1 LGVYASSAR
10 LITQSMFL
18 SAARVLSDLVTDTE
32 ISRGSVYP
40 SLRRVRTVSKAIA
53 VSVCGVAA
61 REGLIEEK
69 LPDQLEDYIE
79 SLMYNPIY

>member
-1 LGVYASSAR
+1 
-10 LITQSMFL
+10 
-18 SAARVLSDLVTDTE
+18 
-32 ISRGSVYP
+32 
-40 SLRRVRTVSKAIA
+40 LRRVRTVSKAIA